1 MSEKD
6 FLTVHDIAQELGLT
20 ARTVRRLFNTSLPA
34 KHSKSLSMTD
44 KTPAP
49 MGAGVFPLQGV
60 YIWKGIPQPLKG
72 FIHCGIGVNIGFAV
86 DF

>member
-1 MSEKD
+1 
-6 FLTVHDIAQELGLT
+6 
-20 ARTVRRLFNTSLPA
+20 
-34 KHSKSLSMTD
+34 MTD

-72 FIHCGIGVNIGFAV
+72 FILCGIGVNIGFAV

>member
-1 MSEKD
+1 
-6 FLTVHDIAQELGLT
+6 
-20 ARTVRRLFNTSLPA
+20 
-34 KHSKSLSMTD
+34 MTD

-72 FIHCGIGVNIGFAV
+72 LIHCGIGVNIGFAV

>member
-1 MSEKD
+1 
-6 FLTVHDIAQELGLT
+6 
-20 ARTVRRLFNTSLPA
+20 
-34 KHSKSLSMTD
+34 MTD

-72 FIHCGIGVNIGFAV
+72 VVSGKTFVYIGFSV
-86 DF
+86 DSKH